1 MINDARR
8 VRMLDVANSLGVS
21 RATVSLVMRGS
32 PLVSAT
38 TRESV
43 LAEADRLGYVYNQ
56 AAASLR
62 TQRNDVVGLVMPDI
76 VNPLVAEISLGA
88 QEVLN
93 ELGYFAAIVNTAEN
107 VETQQ
112 RLFRT
117 LVQQRV
123 AGVIVI
129 PVLRTASA
137 DVAELARSQVPL
149 VVLTRAFP
157 DSGVPFVGTDDT
169 LIGRMGGEHLVEVHG
184 CREVAYF
191 GGNALATPRVSREG
205 SFRETV
211 VAAGASYDKMWSQ
224 PFDAGIV
231 DAYRAASAL
240 LEKGPPPRGILCHS
254 DNVAFGL
261 LKALQL
267 KGYTPQ
273 DCAVVGIDDLLQSQL
288 WTPSVS
294 SIAVQ
299 PTEIGRVCAR
309 VLLTE
314 IGTPPNGP
322 TTPPPP
328 TLHPR
333 TSCGCN
339 PTNPSL

>member
-1 MINDARR
+1 MGNETRRR

-32 PLVSAT
+32 PLVSTAT
-38 TRESV
+38 RDSV

-76 VNPLVAEISLGA
+76 VNPWVAEVSLGA
-88 QEVLN
+88 QEVLT
-93 ELGYFAAIVNTAEN
+93 ELGYFAAVVNTAEG
-107 VETQQ
+107 VDTQHWV
-112 RLFRT
+112 FRS

-123 AGVIVI
+123 AGVIII
-129 PVLRTASA
+129 PVLHTTPA
-137 DVAELARSQVPL
+137 DVAEMARSQVPF

-157 DSGVPFVGTDDT
+157 DSGVPFVGTDDA
-169 LIGRMGGEHLVEVHG
+169 LIGQLGAEHLVTTHG
-184 CREVAYF
+184 CRGVAYF
-191 GGNALATPRVSREG
+191 GGNILASPRIAREQG
-205 SFRETV
+205 FRAT
-211 VAAGASYDKMWSQ
+211 ATGAGATCDEAWSE

-231 DAYRAASAL
+231 DAYRRASAL
-240 LEKGPPPRGILCHS
+240 LDQGPPPRGVLCHS
-254 DNVAFGL
+254 DQVAYGL

-267 KGYTPQ
+267 RGFTPR

-299 PTEIGRVCAR
+299 PMEIGRVCAR
-309 VLLTE
+309 VLLSE
-314 IGTPPNGP
+314 IGIPTEGP
-322 TTPPPP
+322 VTPPPP
-328 TLHPR
+328 VLHAR
-333 TSCGCN
+333 TSCGCE
-339 PTNPSL
+339 PSS

>member
-1 MINDARR
+1 MPNETRRR

-32 PLVSAT
+32 PLVSTA

-76 VNPLVAEISLGA
+76 VNPLVAEVSLGA
-88 QEVLN
+88 QEVLTG
-93 ELGYFAAIVNTAEN
+93 LGYFAAIVNTSES

-123 AGVIVI
+123 AGVIII
-129 PVLRTASA
+129 PALRTGAD
-137 DVAELARSQVPL
+137 DVAEMSRSQLPF

-157 DSGVPFVGTDDT
+157 DSGVPFVGTDD
-169 LIGRMGGEHLVEVHG
+169 LMIGRIGVEHLTGTHG
-184 CREVAYF
+184 CREIAYF
-191 GGNALATPRVSREG
+191 GGNLLATPRVARER
-205 SFRETV
+205 SFREAAA
-211 VAAGASYDKMWSQ
+211 AAGAVCDETWSA

-231 DAYRAASAL
+231 DAYQAATRL
-240 LEKGPPPRGILCHS
+240 LDHGPPPRGILCHS
-254 DNVAFGL
+254 DQVAYGL

-267 KGYTPQ
+267 KGYTPE
-273 DCAVVGIDDLLQSQL
+273 DCSVVGIDDLLQSQL

-309 VLLTE
+309 VLLAE
-314 IGTPPNGP
+314 IGTPTDGP
-322 TTPPPP
+322 LAPPQPV
-328 TLHPR
+328 LHPR
-333 TSCGCN
+333 TSCGCE
-339 PTNPSL
+339 PR

>member
-1 MINDARR
+1 MANETRRR

-76 VNPLVAEISLGA
+76 VNPLVAEVSLGA
-88 QEVLN
+88 QEVLT
-93 ELGYFAAIVNTAEN
+93 ELGYFAAIVNTSEN

-123 AGVIVI
+123 AGVIII
-129 PVLRTASA
+129 PALRTGA
-137 DVAELARSQVPL
+137 DEVAEMSRSQVPL

-157 DSGVPFVGTDDT
+157 DFGVPFVGTDDAV
-169 LIGRMGGEHLVEVHG
+169 IGGMGAEHLTGTHG
-184 CREVAYF
+184 CRELAYF
-191 GGNALATPRVSREG
+191 GGNLLATPRVAREQA
-205 SFRETV
+205 FREAATG
-211 VAAGASYDKMWSQ
+211 AGATCDEVWSE
-224 PFDAGIV
+224 PFDAGMV
-231 DAYRAASAL
+231 DAYQRASVL
-240 LEKGPPPRGILCHS
+240 LEQGPPPRGILCHS
-254 DNVAFGL
+254 DQVAYGL
-261 LKALQL
+261 LKALQN
-267 KGYTPQ
+267 KGYTPK

-299 PTEIGRVCAR
+299 PSEIGRVCAR
-309 VLLTE
+309 ILLTE
-314 IGTPPNGP
+314 IGTPTDGAI
-322 TTPPPP
+322 TPPEPV
-328 TLHPR
+328 LHPR
-333 TSCGCN
+333 TSCGCG
-339 PTNPSL
+339 